1 MLVYKYFLKRI
12 REGLTFSNQALENG
26 FDEKKLPRF
35 SEMVRQGDGAFLP
48 CPLVKNDLH
57 FGGGK
62 WQIEYEF
69 VTDGDY

>member
-1 MLVYKYFLKRI
+1 
-12 REGLTFSNQALENG
+12 
-26 FDEKKLPRF
+26 
-35 SEMVRQGDGAFLP
+35 MVRQGDGAFLP